1 MEQEDDARAG
11 QEEQGVEDINPLG
24 DKQGNKMKEETQET
38 EDRSEETD
46 TSNINMNEPIII
58 TDDDSDSDVIE
69 LNVSEGQRDKK

>member
-69 LNVSEGQRDKK
+69 LNVSEGQRDNK